1 MAIRTI
7 AQLKAWFRRGKYP
20 TEEQFADWLDSYV
33 HKEESIIPVIQVEGL
48 AEQLNSKYVASEGH
62 ELERQHIELKGDY
75 ETHRKTSDE
84 RFDNI
89 SGCIEDLETE
99 NERQQTEIDSLN
111 AEVEVIHTKD
121 SSQDKEISALHDT
134 DRDQQMSID
143 SLDGRADTLELGIRM
158 HVSDTDNPH
167 RVDKSQV
174 GLGNVPNVATNDQT
188 PTYTAA
194 PSLTD
199 LSSGEKLSSAFGKL
213 MKAVSSLISHIS
225 SRDNPHQ
232 VTATQVGA
240 SPSGHNHDSTYQPKG
255 NYAPATHTHTAAQVN
270 EDASHRFVTD
280 AEKSAW
286 NSKAG
291 GSHNHDSVYQ
301 PKGDYLLSSQLQDLK
316 GDKGD
321 KGDKGAVFTP
331 VVDSSGNLTWSNNGG
346 LTNPAA
352 VNIKGPKG
360 DTGAQGPKGATGAT
374 GPQGPAGSN
383 ATVTKAAIEAVLT
396 GVISTHSHAVP
407 STVALKDFSNVSQK
421 SMASTSGYYKFP
433 DGLMFQWGKIQN
445 NSDSN
450 FVQTVYFPT
459 TFYNTSYTVLTTT
472 ISAYQEYY
480 VGRTVCHQATNYF
493 RVSAN
498 QKNREEFFYMAIGRW
513 K

>member
-1 MAIRTI
+1 MKIATKTTI
-7 AQLKAWFRRGKYP
+7 AALIARMAASLRELGGAVN
-20 TEEQFADWLDSYV
+20 TV
-33 HKEESIIPVIQVEGL
+33 
-48 AEQLNSKYVASEGH
+48 VAAMPSF
-62 ELERQHIELKGDY
+62 L
-75 ETHRKTSDE
+75 RKTD
-84 RFDNI
+84 
-89 SGCIEDLETE
+89 
-99 NERQQTEIDSLN
+99 
-111 AEVEVIHTKD
+111 A
-121 SSQDKEISALHDT
+121 A
-134 DRDQQMSID
+134 
-143 SLDGRADTLELGIRM
+143 
-158 HVSDTDNPH
+158 
-167 RVDKSQV
+167 
-174 GLGNVPNVATNDQT
+174 AT
-188 PTYTAA
+188 
-194 PSLTD
+194 
-199 LSSGEKLSSAFGKL
+199 
-213 MKAVSSLISHIS
+213 
-225 SRDNPHQ
+225 
-232 VTATQVGA
+232 
-240 SPSGHNHDSTYQPKG
+240 
-255 NYAPATHTHTAAQVN
+255 
-270 EDASHRFVTD
+270 
-280 AEKSAW
+280 
-286 NSKAG
+286 
-291 GSHNHDSVYQ
+291 YQ

-316 GDKGD
+316 GPKGDKGDKGDTGAQGPQGSKGDTGATGAAGHSPVVSVSSDGYLTVDGVKQTARSLVGPQGAKGNTGDRGYTGAQGPQGATGATGATGPTGPKGD

-331 VVDSSGNLTWSNNGG
+331 KVDSSGNLSWSNNGG